1 MSETLVLVAE
11 NRTDTGKGA
20 SRRLRRS
27 GKVPAILYGGK
38 TEPRALLL
46 DHEVLLHQLENE
58 AFYSSILTVTVGD
71 KSQPCILKDLN
82 RHPAKRLILHVDLQ
96 RVLEDQE
103 IKVLVPIHFTNED
116 VCIGVKD
123 QGGAISHLMT
133 EVEVSCLPRNLP
145 EYLEV
150 DMAAMELD
158 QLISLSEIPL
168 PEGVEVPEL
177 AQERDHPVASVHV
190 IREMVIEEEVEE
202 EVGEEGELAEGE
214 EAVADEDDQ
223 GSAEAEDGDKTKE

>member
-11 NRTDTGKGA
+11 NRTDMGKGA

-103 IKVLVPIHFTNED
+103 IRVSVPIHFTNED

-223 GSAEAEDGDKTKE
+223 GSAEAEDGDKTKG

>member
-11 NRTDTGKGA
+11 NRTDMGKGA

-103 IKVLVPIHFTNED
+103 IRVSVPIHFTNED

-223 GSAEAEDGDKTKE
+223 GSAEAEDGDKTTG

>member
-11 NRTDTGKGA
+11 NRTDMGKGA

-103 IKVLVPIHFTNED
+103 IRVSVPIHFTNED

>member
-11 NRTDTGKGA
+11 NRTDKGKGA

-27 GKVPAILYGGK
+27 GKVPAILYGGN
-38 TEPRALLL
+38 TEPRALVL
-46 DHEVLLHQLENE
+46 DHEALAHQLENE

-82 RHPAKRLILHVDLQ
+82 RHPARRLILHVDLQ

-103 IKVLVPIHFTNED
+103 IRVSVPIHFINED
-116 VCIGVKD
+116 ICVGVKD
-123 QGGAISHLMT
+123 EGGAISHLMT
-133 EVEVSCLPRNLP
+133 EVEVSCLPRHLP

-158 QLISLSEIPL
+158 QLISLSEITL
-168 PEGVEVPEL
+168 PEGVTVPEL
-177 AQERDHPVASVHV
+177 AQERDHPVANVHV
-190 IREMVIEEEVEE
+190 IHEMVVEEEVEE
-202 EVGEEGELAEGE
+202 ELGEEGELVEGE
-214 EAVADEDDQ
+214 EAVTDEDDQ

>member
-1 MSETLVLVAE
+1 MV
-11 NRTDTGKGA
+11 
-20 SRRLRRS
+20 
-27 GKVPAILYGGK
+27 
-38 TEPRALLL
+38 L

-103 IKVLVPIHFTNED
+103 IRVSVPIHFTNED
-116 VCIGVKD
+116 ICVGVKD

-133 EVEVSCLPRNLP
+133 EVEVSCLPKNLP

-150 DMAAMELD
+150 DMAAMEMD
-158 QLISLSEIPL
+158 QLISLSQISL

-202 EVGEEGELAEGE
+202 EVGEEGELVEGE
-214 EAVADEDDQ
+214 EAATGEDEE
-223 GSAEAEDGDKTKE
+223 GSAEAEDEGKTKE